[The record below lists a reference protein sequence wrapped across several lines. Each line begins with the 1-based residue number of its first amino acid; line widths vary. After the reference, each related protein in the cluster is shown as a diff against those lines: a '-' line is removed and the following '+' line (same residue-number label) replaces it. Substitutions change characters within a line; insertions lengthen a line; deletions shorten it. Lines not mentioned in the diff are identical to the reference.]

1 MKINLQNPSTP
12 GPLPVMFFIHGGG
25 FVAGSGSADLYAPD
39 YLLDHDVVLVAGNYR
54 LGALGFLSI
63 GTSEMPGNYG
73 LKDQLLLLQWLQ
85 DNIASFNGDP
95 RQVTIFGESAGA
107 ASVGFHLISKSS
119 YKLFDKAIL
128 QSGTQYA
135 PWAFDTLNENPKNA
149 ASLAE
154 GFGCPSPVEGFHEFA
169 KCLRE
174 KTPEELIGKGLEM
187 FDPQTSP
194 FLPTV
199 EASAEG
205 FIQKPPQS
213 YTRSIG
219 LDVPI
224 MIGVNK
230 DEGAFMTAR
239 EFA

>member
-1 MKINLQNPSTP
+1 M
-12 GPLPVMFFIHGGG
+12 
-25 FVAGSGSADLYAPD
+25 AGSGSADLYAPD
-39 YLLDHDVVLVAGNYR
+39 YLLDHDVILVAGNYR
-54 LGALGFLSI
+54 LGALGFMSI

-119 YKLFDKAIL
+119 YKLFGKAIL

-135 PWAFDTLNENPKNA
+135 PWAFDSLDENPKNA
-149 ASLAE
+149 AALAE
-154 GFGCPSPVEGFHEFA
+154 GLGCPSPVDGFHAFS
-169 KCLRE
+169 KCFRE
-174 KTPEELIGKGLEM
+174 KTPEEIIGKELEVL
-187 FDPQTSP
+187 DPLSIP
-194 FLPTV
+194 FRPTV

-205 FIQKPPQS
+205 FIQKRPQS
-213 YTRSIG
+213 YTRSMG
-219 LDVPI
+219 LDIPI

-239 EFA
+239 EFALGEVIINY